1 MLVGD
6 GLSDMVRALVVY
18 VCVSHWYAFTSA
30 GCSRAQLLSVLNNFL
45 TCLCV
50 RVAELVDPS
59 DANYTKEVLLSQLP
73 NVKGTTWLG

>member
-1 MLVGD
+1 M
-6 GLSDMVRALVVY
+6 
-18 VCVSHWYAFTSA
+18 CVSLYAFTSA

-50 RVAELVDPS
+50 RVAELVDSS